1 MSCGHTFMYRGRRGD
16 LNGRFC
22 SMRCQAWHDAGNQP
36 IGRSDPL
43 SVQLRDWK
51 VVAGPPGAAKP
62 APATTQPCSAI
73 AASQTCGRERRRFR
87 HWNAP
92 DAPRSSRPAV
102 CAVAVS
108 SASGAIRSASR
119 TWRRWPRSVWRRRP
133 SAAVPIQTARTS
145 SRRGGMVGE
154 SRRRRGSALIGARG
168 RPKGPFR
175 RGRPSFWRSI

>member
-51 VVAGPPGAAKP
+51 VVAGPPGVEVGSSYYATVFGNRCLTDMRQSGDGFAIKCAA
-62 APATTQPCSAI
+62 
-73 AASQTCGRERRRFR
+73 
-87 HWNAP
+87 

-119 TWRRWPRSVWRRRP
+119 TWRPWPRSVWRRRP